1 LDSSP
6 GANDDDVS
14 NAEDVSFQLGIFDPR
29 YWNSLDSKQ
38 VDILAHKG
46 AKRDLSIQKGHKDRF
61 SRRFAALFYKRILS
75 NEEKC
80 DRD

>member
-46 AKRDLSIQKGHKDRF
+46 LKETYQFRKIIRIDFLEGSLHYFIQG
-61 SRRFAALFYKRILS
+61 FYQMERSVI
-75 NEEKC
+75 
-80 DRD
+80 